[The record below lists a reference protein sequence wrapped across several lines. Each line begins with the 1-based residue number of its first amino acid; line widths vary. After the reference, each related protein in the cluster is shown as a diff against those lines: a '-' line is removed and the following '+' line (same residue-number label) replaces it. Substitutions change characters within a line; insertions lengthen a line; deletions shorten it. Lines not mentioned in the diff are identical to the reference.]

1 MKQLRFEGSIGR
13 RSRFII
19 VRGVGICM
27 ALFLIASPTFAQNDD
42 EDHHF
47 TFSVGGGLT
56 TITGRD
62 AGKLDHGGNL
72 QAGAGYF
79 FNRYVGVTGNFMFS
93 QLGITGRELN
103 ILNEPD
109 GNARTYTFTV
119 DPTIRVLLRG
129 GVSVYAL
136 AGGGFLRRTVEFTQP
151 TLAQT
156 FIYDPWWGFFG
167 PALIPANQILGSVTS
182 DSGAINTGAGVNFPL
197 PGTRLHLFVEARY
210 VHGFTGNTNT
220 SIVPIVFGIRM

>member
-1 MKQLRFEGSIGR
+1 MKQLRFKGSIGR
-13 RSRFII
+13 SSRF
-19 VRGVGICM
+19 VLPAVGICL
-27 ALFLIASPTFAQNDD
+27 ALCLSASPTFAQNQD

-47 TFSVGGGLT
+47 TLSVAGGLT

-62 AGKLDHGGNL
+62 AGKLDHGGNV

-79 FNRYVGVTGNFMFS
+79 FNRYLGVTGNFMFS

-103 ILNEPD
+103 LLNEPD

-119 DPTIRVLLRG
+119 DPTIRVPLRG

-167 PALIPANQILGSVTS
+167 SALVPANQILGSVTS
-182 DSGAINTGAGVNFPL
+182 NSGAFNTGAGVNFPL
-197 PGTRLHLFVEARY
+197 PRTRLHLFIEARY
-210 VHGFTGNTNT
+210 VHGFTSNTNT